1 MAYQAPYDFSS
12 TYPFQMDQQ
21 MDKVVVQEKIFPN
34 KSLQMTT
41 RVKFKIRSTNVINV
55 HTYIHTYIHMY
66 HLHIVICVGGSKQKS
81 ALFIYHKVASVLY
94 EK

>member
-12 TYPFQMDQQ
+12 SYPFQMDQQ

-34 KSLQMTT
+34 KLLQMTT
-41 RVKFKIRSTNVINV
+41 RVKFRIHGTNVMNV
-55 HTYIHTYIHMY
+55 YVSFTYCI
-66 HLHIVICVGGSKQKS
+66 LHGRIKAKG